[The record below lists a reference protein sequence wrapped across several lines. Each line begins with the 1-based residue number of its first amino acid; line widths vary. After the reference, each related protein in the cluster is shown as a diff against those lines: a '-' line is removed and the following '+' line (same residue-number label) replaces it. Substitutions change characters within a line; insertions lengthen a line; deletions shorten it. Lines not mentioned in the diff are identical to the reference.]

1 MSYSSYRLRIGLR
14 EIAAM
19 QPNTILWDL
28 EVRGFCA
35 RKQFSDVI
43 TYSVIF
49 RNREGRQHWYKLG
62 RQSVSPTASIS

>member
-1 MSYSSYRLRIGLR
+1 MR

-19 QPNTILWDL
+19 EPHTILWDV

-43 TYSVIF
+43 TYSVSC
-49 RNREGRQHWYKLG
+49 RTRDGQKRK
-62 RQSVSPTASIS
+62 VASGAQDDDEQFMRGPRA